1 MLHELHYS
9 IFAASRSGAERISRY
24 NLKDSPRHATQSR
37 PGFGHAQTMTSQ
49 RSVIGYLRVSTTE
62 QGLSGLGLDAQRSA
76 IETECARQGWDL
88 VATIAD
94 VGVSGSKPP
103 AKRPGLSDAL
113 NRIGRGEAELL
124 VALRLDRLGRDAV
137 DVLHL
142 TKTTEIALVDF
153 PADLTTPAGRM
164 VLTVLAGAAELER
177 GLISERTRAA
187 IAEAKRRG
195 VHCGRARTMPE
206 AIRTRILDAHS
217 AGESLNSI
225 ARGFNAEGVPTAH
238 GGSKWYATTIRQV
251 VISRYGDITP

>member
-1 MLHELHYS
+1 
-9 IFAASRSGAERISRY
+9 
-24 NLKDSPRHATQSR
+24 
-37 PGFGHAQTMTSQ
+37 MTSQ

-76 IETECARQGWDL
+76 IEIECARQGWDL

-164 VLTVLAGAAELER
+164 VLTVFAGIAEQIVAHPSDAAVLTVLAGGAELER

-251 VISRYGDITP
+251 VISRYGDITT